1 MSTETLAGGN
11 KATSN
16 SSGLIWDTV
25 AASKSVSFKTN
36 AVERININ
44 DSGVTLATPLA
55 VSSGGTGV
63 TSLSSTPAAGAIVLY
78 DANKIITAENYL
90 TGYAT
95 TAVTVNA
102 TATLVVGSKEVQR
115 YTGSAGSTVIQK
127 VVLPSTTTLSN
138 GHTFTVINDSTS
150 YVDVY
155 NTAETLLYGRL
166 DPKVDAGTQWA
177 QFRFT
182 GVAQS
187 WTRHYPVTYDGSY
200 NVAFNNMLQGF
211 QAVTA
216 STTPISL
223 AIDDPYFTYVTGSA
237 IQPFNLPDATTL
249 KVGHRFAVL
258 NGMASTSLTVRIS
271 TGLSTVLTQVA
282 LSDAQYMV
290 VDNTVNTT
298 AAWKYLYSLASS
310 TGTVT
315 SVAATV
321 PAFLSV
327 AGSPITTSGTLAIS
341 YSGTALPIANGGTG
355 ATSASSSVGAT
366 SYVSYDAAGEI
377 NANHFNT
384 GSTSLSCS
392 AGAISGT
399 SGTISDLA
407 TAFIT
412 LNDTPGDARYAKE
425 FIVVSGTN
433 TYGTG
438 DLSGLP
444 VYTINLPTT
453 ASLAAGQKFIV
464 SHVVTSGTITVTDSA
479 GVFLANLKVN
489 ATALFMYTGAGW
501 NIQRTFT
508 RQTSAVVNNVVTIA
522 QNVTATRLFHSSS
535 GISSATTSPY
545 LISADIT
552 TSFLRVTGSTA
563 SFVVQLPSLTT
574 HTNVMPLG
582 SEWTIWNECSQPI
595 TVMLGDGVT
604 PVQVMALNDCMKF
617 ISRGVTDTTAN
628 WIRIAQYTGG
638 GTAGAILQSNGS
650 GTGTGCPT
658 FKTISSLGI
667 AFTDLTG
674 TLAINK
680 GGTGQTAIV
689 TVPAASTIP
698 AWDASSNLSS
708 NNFLSGITTFAQSGT
723 PVVLTIASTHIQQV
737 TGTTGIQTITLPAT
751 YAAGT
756 AFRILNSMS
765 AAGGDVDVRSSG
777 LNAIVTLLPGT
788 SSLFLGHTANGTT
801 AASWKVSYDNLDVS
815 SVQNTTWTPTLFATT
830 SSTYT
835 SRDGNY
841 STTVSGTT
849 PAVVSQWV
857 KATAK
862 IVMATYEGAAT
873 TNQLLTLTLPVQA
886 GANAYTSISCWQGD
900 IATPTNGFT
909 THTCPCTLTS
919 GSSNASIVLNFVPA
933 AADIWFISLDY
944 LGSNLVS

>member
-16 SSGLIWDTV
+16 STGLIWDTV
-25 AASKSVSFKTN
+25 ASSKSVSFKTN

-44 DSGVTLATPLA
+44 DAGVTLATPLA
-55 VSSGGTGV
+55 VASGGTGV

-78 DANKIITAENYL
+78 DANKIVTAENYL
-90 TGYAT
+90 TGYAST
-95 TAVTVNA
+95 VVTVDA

-115 YTGSAGSTVIQK
+115 YTGSAVSTVVQK

-150 YVDVY
+150 IVRVY
-155 NTAETLLYGRL
+155 NTAEATLLATL
-166 DPKVDAGTQWA
+166 DPKVDAADAGAKWA

-187 WTRHYPVTYDGSY
+187 WTRHHPVIYDGNY
-200 NVAFNNMLQGF
+200 NVEFNNMIQGF
-211 QAVTA
+211 QAVAAT
-216 STTPISL
+216 TTPIAL
-223 AIDDPYFTYVTGSA
+223 AEDDPYFTYVTGSA

-355 ATSASSSVGAT
+355 STTANSSVGAS

-392 AGAISGT
+392 IGAASGT
-399 SGTISDLA
+399 AGTISVAADA
-407 TAFIT
+407 WIQ
-412 LNDTPGDARYAKE
+412 LNDTPGDARYARE

-433 TYGTG
+433 AFGTG
-438 DLSGLP
+438 DLAGLP
-444 VYTINLPTT
+444 VYTIQLPTT
-453 ASLAAGQKFIV
+453 ASLAAGQKFYVTHI
-464 SHVVTSGTITVTDSA
+464 VTSGTITVTDSA
-479 GVFLANLKVN
+479 SVFLANLKVN
-489 ATALFMYTGAGW
+489 AGAWFIYTGAGW

-508 RQTSAVVNNVVTIA
+508 RYSSSVVNNTVTMA
-522 QNVTATRLFHSSS
+522 QNVTATRLFHTST

-563 SFVVQLPSLTT
+563 SFVLQLPSLAVGTS
-574 HTNVMPLG
+574 VMPLG
-582 SEWTIWNECSQPI
+582 AEWTIFNECSQPI
-595 TVMLGDGVT
+595 TVMLGDGST
-604 PVQVMALNDCMKF
+604 IVQVLLLNDCMKF
-617 ISRGVTDTTAN
+617 ISRGTTDLTAN
-628 WIRIAQYTGG
+628 WLRIPQQVSA
-638 GTAGAILQSNGS
+638 GTAGQVLRSY
-650 GTGTGCPT
+650 GTGSTSTACPAWT
-658 FKTISSLGI
+658 NISALGI
-667 AFTDLTG
+667 TFPDITG

-689 TVPAASTIP
+689 TTPTASTIP
-698 AWDASSNLSS
+698 AWDASSNLSA
-708 NNFLSGITTFAQSGT
+708 NNFLGGVTTQAAVLLTPLVLQQSSSSIIIITDGT
-723 PVVLTIASTHIQQV
+723 
-737 TGTTGIQTITLPAT
+737 GDQTITLP
-751 YAAGT
+751 GT
-756 AFRILNSMS
+756 FVIGTSFRIINNMTSDFIDVR
-765 AAGGDVDVRSSG
+765 AGGLS
-777 LNAIVTLLPGT
+777 AIVSILPGT
-788 SSLFLGHTANGTT
+788 SSLFVGTTANGSVP
-801 AASWKVSYDNLDVS
+801 ASWEVTYDNLDS
-815 SVQNTTWTPTLFATT
+815 KGTANTTWSPTLSNASSATPL
-830 SSTYT
+830 
-835 SRDGNY
+835 GNY
-841 STTVSGTT
+841 STTVSGVTS
-849 PAVVSQWV
+849 AIVGRWV

-862 IVMATYEGAAT
+862 ITVATYTSYTAQT
-873 TNQLLTLTLPVQA
+873 MTLSLPVQA
-886 GANAYTSISCWQGD
+886 GADAYTVVHCWQGD

-909 THTCPCTLTS
+909 THVCPCTLTS
-919 GSSNASIVLNFVPA
+919 GSSSAALVMNFIPA
-933 AADIWFISLDY
+933 IGDIWYISLDY
-944 LGSNLVS
+944 QGSNLVS